1 MMKKALLTFTIVLLA
16 MSAQSQTA
24 FKVHS
29 NGQISLQSATTSY
42 GIQIPNT
49 GIMSIE
55 PNVSAYGMTAMTQVR
70 NLMAKAWCVKTY
82 GLTFLPVTNTFY
94 VLGNGNVYAYGD
106 YLTME
111 SPGSKGKSNSPIDGA
126 AGMVSRMKGYFI
138 DTDEFEGVTPEEIE
152 YSGNVTP
159 EALDG
164 ILQDMERSRT
174 AGMVAEELEQILPEA
189 VRHDPDGLVGIN
201 YNAVVTVLVEA
212 FKEQQAR
219 IEQLESI
226 LRENRLLK

>member
-1 MMKKALLTFTIVLLA
+1 MKKVIFTYAIVLLA
-16 MSAQSQTA
+16 VVAQAQTA
-24 FKVHS
+24 IKVHS
-29 NGQISLQSATTSY
+29 DGQISLQSATTSY
-42 GIQIPNT
+42 GIQIPSS

-55 PNVSAYGMTAMTQVR
+55 PNVSSYGVTSMTQAR
-70 NLMAKAWCVKTY
+70 NLLAKAWCVKNY
-82 GLTFLPVTNTFY
+82 GYSILPVTNTFY
-94 VLGNGNVYAYGD
+94 VLGNGSVYAYGS
-106 YLTME
+106 YLTITAL
-111 SPGSKGKSNSPIDGA
+111 SRQGKGNIPIDGA
-126 AGMVSRMKGYFI
+126 AGMVSRMKGYFME
-138 DTDEFEGVTPEEIE
+138 TDEFEGVTPEEIE
-152 YSGNVTP
+152 HSGNVTP
-159 EALDG
+159 EALEG

-226 LRENRLLK
+226 LRENKLLK